1 MWWGSQTP
9 TCKPYGPSSW
19 AATPLDN
26 TTPAQ
31 VLKKG
36 LTAPS
41 YKYDSGL
48 RDQNAITYVLK
59 QAWEE
64 HQPHVLLVNKQ
75 YCLNCYWRDL
85 LREGDLRSDDTKVR
99 ARF

>member
-1 MWWGSQTP
+1 M
-9 TCKPYGPSSW
+9 
-19 AATPLDN
+19 LR
-26 TTPAQ
+26 
-31 VLKKG
+31 KG

-59 QAWEE
+59 QAWAE

-99 ARF
+99 ARAQHLPGAGPAGPCRAGLLVLRPDLA